1 MPGTDFKSVPIV
13 SVNFYSDPKYLED
26 HEEYLMRII
35 VGVLL
40 FVLSLNALAADK
52 SGNYAIWGK
61 GQKSCYRYTKDRS
74 AGTDEPYKN
83 FIMGYLTAYNAM
95 TPETYSISRDMKL
108 DEIMTWLDDY
118 CELKQMHG
126 IESSLL
132 EFITSQY
139 EKRYRD
145 PPGRIGR

>member
-1 MPGTDFKSVPIV
+1 
-13 SVNFYSDPKYLED
+13 
-26 HEEYLMRII
+26 MRII
-35 VGVLL
+35 LGILIIA
-40 FVLSLNALAADK
+40 LSLQAQAADPE
-52 SGNYAIWGK
+52 GNYAIWGK
-61 GQKSCYRYTKDRS
+61 GQKSCYRYMKDRS

-139 EKRYRD
+139 ATRYRN
-145 PPGRIGR
+145 PPGRQGR

>member
-1 MPGTDFKSVPIV
+1 
-13 SVNFYSDPKYLED
+13 
-26 HEEYLMRII
+26 MRII
-35 VGVLL
+35 ISVLL
-40 FVLSLNALAADK
+40 FVLPLNALAADK

-61 GQKSCYRYTKDRS
+61 GQKSCFRYMKDRS
-74 AGTDEPYKN
+74 AGKDDAYKS

-108 DEIMTWLDDY
+108 DEIMTWVDDY
-118 CELKQMHG
+118 CDLKQMHG

-132 EFITSQY
+132 EFIASQY

-145 PPGRIGR
+145 PPGRAGR